1 MSIRE
6 QHVTIAGRAVR
17 YLEAGEGEPVLLI
30 HAFPLSADLWR
41 PQLAA
46 PPPGWRLLAPDLRGF
61 RGSGAGPGD
70 VAPQGDV
77 TVDDYARDLIAL
89 LDHLKVARAV
99 VGGVSMGGYVT
110 FSLLRQAPDRVR
122 ALVLADT
129 RPQADG
135 EEGRAKRR
143 EMLALI
149 ERGGVEAV
157 AGAMLPALVGR
168 TSHNERPEVVAEVRR
183 LVLANHPAAVR
194 AAVSAM
200 MTRSDSTPL
209 LASIACPTLVVVGE
223 EDVIT
228 PVADATA
235 LHDAIAGSRLAVL
248 PEAGHLA
255 SLETPRA
262 FDAALARFLGERVA
276 ERVG

>member
-1 MSIRE
+1 MSLRE
-6 QHVTIAGRAVR
+6 QHFTIAGRSVR
-17 YLEAGEGEPVLLI
+17 CLEAGEGEPVLLV

-41 PQLAA
+41 PQLDA
-46 PPPGWRLLAPDLRGF
+46 PPPGWRLIAPDLRGF
-61 RGSGAGPGD
+61 RGPGAGPGGA
-70 VAPQGDV
+70 APPGEV
-77 TVDDYARDLIAL
+77 TVDDYARDLVAV
-89 LDHLKVARAV
+89 LDHVGVARAV
-99 VGGVSMGGYVT
+99 VAGVSMGGYVA
-110 FSLLRQAPDRVR
+110 FAMLRQAPDRVR

-129 RPQADG
+129 RPQADA

-149 ERGGVEAV
+149 DRGGVDAV
-157 AGAMLPALVGR
+157 AGTMLPALVGR
-168 TSHNERPEVVAEVRR
+168 TSHRERPEVVDEVRR
-183 LVLANHPAAVR
+183 LILANHPDAVR

-200 MTRSDSTPL
+200 MTRPDSTPL

-255 SLETPRA
+255 SLETPAA
-262 FDAALARFLGERVA
+262 FDAALARFLAERVA
-276 ERVG
+276 